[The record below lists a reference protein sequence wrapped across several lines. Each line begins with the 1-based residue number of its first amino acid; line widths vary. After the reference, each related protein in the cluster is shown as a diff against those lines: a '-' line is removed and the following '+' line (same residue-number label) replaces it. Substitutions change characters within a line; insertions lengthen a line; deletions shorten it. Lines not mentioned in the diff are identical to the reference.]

1 MLSNL
6 QARISKPGSHND
18 AVKLFPAKIKQA
30 EEGGGMQGGEGRDKR
45 GGKEVGRGR
54 GRYSCSGLLGEV

>member
-18 AVKLFPAKIKQA
+18 AVKLFPAKIKQV
-30 EEGGGMQGGEGRDKR
+30 EEGDGMQGEGRDKR
-45 GGKEVGRGR
+45 GGE
-54 GRYSCSGLLGEV
+54 GEVF